1 MNRYVVEFSKD
12 GYIRYTS
19 HLDLLRLFKRAFKKT
34 GVEPDY
40 SHGFNPHPKMSFTQ
54 PLSLGYSSKCESI
67 EFDTAGDF
75 TTEEIVRKLSSVM
88 PKGLTITGCFTRDI
102 KAKPLAAEVEAA
114 VYAVHFSTTPYEDK
128 FVKLTSDYLAQPQ
141 IIAAKRQKKTKK
153 MADVDIKAKIRGI
166 EALND
171 HGMLVLRMTLDC
183 GSTSNLS
190 PEQVISSYISF
201 CGLDVKRWDVDV
213 TREKMIF
220 INK

>member
-1 MNRYVVEFSKD
+1 
-12 GYIRYTS
+12 
-19 HLDLLRLFKRAFKKT
+19 
-34 GVEPDY
+34 
-40 SHGFNPHPKMSFTQ
+40 
-54 PLSLGYSSKCESI
+54 
-67 EFDTAGDF
+67 
-75 TTEEIVRKLSSVM
+75 
-88 PKGLTITGCFTRDI
+88 
-102 KAKPLAAEVEAA
+102 
-114 VYAVHFSTTPYEDK
+114 
-128 FVKLTSDYLAQPQ
+128 
-141 IIAAKRQKKTKK
+141 